1 MLETKEVSKMGLS
14 FTETASAR
22 EKIYTYEDYQSLP
35 EGAPYQLIGGEL
47 ILTPAPSIY
56 HQIISGK
63 LQFKLRAFVTEQNLG
78 LILYAPVDVYLGETE
93 TFQPDILF
101 IAKERM
107 GIVEPARINGAP
119 DLVVEILSP
128 ATAYYDLRKKFKV
141 YERYGVKEYWIVDT
155 EDKSVQVFVHR
166 DGKLVLDQESGA
178 AGEVYSRLLS
188 GFFVHLDGIF
198 EDQLS

>member
-1 MLETKEVSKMGLS
+1 MGLS